1 MLKFIQGLFK
11 SEPEAPAPANL
22 VLFTP
27 TRSPWDAKTVVK
39 LFDAGL
45 GRLHV
50 QSVRD
55 WNVRQYEAFLQ
66 QVPEAFW
73 NRIVLEEQPDLVLSR
88 NLAGFQMIPGDRI
101 PPRWP
106 KTAALSLKC
115 HSYDEMRSTPK
126 GCHYLFL
133 SPIFPSVSKRDYV
146 PQRTHREFQVIVER
160 WRAEGGCPVYGLGGI
175 TPQNAGHVRELGFDG
190 MAFIGSVWESA
201 KPVQAFLEL
210 ERAWSGKDA
219 RKLKRKH

>member
-1 MLKFIQGLFK
+1 ML
-11 SEPEAPAPANL
+11 
-22 VLFTP
+22 
-27 TRSPWDAKTVVK
+27 
-39 LFDAGL
+39 
-45 GRLHV
+45 
-50 QSVRD
+50 
-55 WNVRQYEAFLQ
+55 
-66 QVPEAFW
+66 
-73 NRIVLEEQPDLVLSR
+73 
-88 NLAGFQMIPGDRI
+88 PGDRI

-175 TPQNAGHVRELGFDG
+175 TPQNAAHVRALGFDG

-201 KPVQAFLEL
+201 QPVQAFLEL

>member
-1 MLKFIQGLFK
+1 MLKFIQSLFK
-11 SEPEAPAPANL
+11 SEPEAPAPDNL

-66 QVPEAFW
+66 QVPEVFR

-88 NLAGFQMIPGDRI
+88 KLAGFQMLPGDRI

-175 TPQNAGHVRELGFDG
+175 TPQNAAHVRALGFDG

-201 KPVQAFLEL
+201 QPVQAFLEL

>member
-1 MLKFIQGLFK
+1 MLKFIQSLFK
-11 SEPEAPAPANL
+11 SEPEAPAPDNL

-66 QVPEAFW
+66 QVPEVFR

-88 NLAGFQMIPGDRI
+88 KLAGFQMLPGDRI

-175 TPQNAGHVRELGFDG
+175 TPQNAAHVRALGFDG

-201 KPVQAFLEL
+201 QPVQAFLEL
-210 ERAWSGKDA
+210 ERAWSGTDA

>member
-1 MLKFIQGLFK
+1 MLKFIQSLFK
-11 SEPEAPAPANL
+11 SEPEAPAPDNL

-88 NLAGFQMIPGDRI
+88 KLAGFQMIPGDRI

-175 TPQNAGHVRELGFDG
+175 TPQNAAHVRALGFDG
-190 MAFIGSVWESA
+190 MAFIGSVWESTQ
-201 KPVQAFLEL
+201 PVQAFLEL

-219 RKLKRKH
+219 RKL

>member
-1 MLKFIQGLFK
+1 MLKFIQSLFK
-11 SEPEAPAPANL
+11 SEPEAPAPDNL

-45 GRLHV
+45 GRLHI

-66 QVPEAFW
+66 QVPEVFR

-88 NLAGFQMIPGDRI
+88 KLAGFQMLPGDRI

-175 TPQNAGHVRELGFDG
+175 TPQNAAHVRALGFDG

-201 KPVQAFLEL
+201 QPVQAFLEL

>member
-1 MLKFIQGLFK
+1 MLKFIQSLFK
-11 SEPEAPAPANL
+11 SEPEAPAPDNL

-66 QVPEAFW
+66 QVPEVFW

-88 NLAGFQMIPGDRI
+88 KLAGFQMLPGDRI

-115 HSYDEMRSTPK
+115 HSYDEMRSTLK

-175 TPQNAGHVRELGFDG
+175 TPQNAAHVRALGFDG

-201 KPVQAFLEL
+201 QPVQAFLEL

>member
-1 MLKFIQGLFK
+1 MLKFIQSLFK
-11 SEPEAPAPANL
+11 SEPEAPAPDNL

-73 NRIVLEEQPDLVLSR
+73 NRIVLEEQRDLVLSR
-88 NLAGFQMIPGDRI
+88 KLAGFQMIPGDRI

-175 TPQNAGHVRELGFDG
+175 TPQNAAHVRALGFDG
-190 MAFIGSVWESA
+190 MAFIGSVWESTQ
-201 KPVQAFLEL
+201 PVQAFLEL

>member
-1 MLKFIQGLFK
+1 MLKFIPSLFK
-11 SEPEAPAPANL
+11 SEPEAPAPDTL

-66 QVPEAFW
+66 QVPEVFW

-88 NLAGFQMIPGDRI
+88 KLAGFQMLPGDRI

-175 TPQNAGHVRELGFDG
+175 TPQNAAHVRALGFDG

-201 KPVQAFLEL
+201 QPVQAFLEL

>member
-1 MLKFIQGLFK
+1 MLKFIKGLFK
-11 SEPEAPAPANL
+11 AEPEAPAPDHL

-27 TRSPWDAKTVVK
+27 TRSAWDAKTVTK

-50 QSVRD
+50 QSVRE
-55 WNVRQYEAFLQ
+55 WKTPQYEAFLKQ
-66 QVPEAFW
+66 IPPAFW
-73 NRIVLEEQPDLVLSR
+73 PRIVLDEQPDLVLSHQ
-88 NLAGFQMIPGDRI
+88 LGGFQMLPGDRI

-106 KTAALSLKC
+106 KTAALSMKC

-126 GCHYLFL
+126 GCRYIFL
-133 SPIFPSVSKRDYV
+133 SPVFPSVSKRDYV
-146 PQRTHREFQVIVER
+146 PQRTQREFQVIVER

-175 TPQNAGHVRELGFDG
+175 TPQNTGRVRELGFDG
-190 MAFIGSVWESA
+190 MAFIGSVWE
-201 KPVQAFLEL
+201 KDNPVHAFLEL